1 VQLDSFLL
9 EAIAVLG
16 TAVAMVFLSARL
28 RVPTVV
34 GLIITGF
41 VIGPFGLA
49 LVHEVERVEV
59 FAEIGVVLLLF
70 IIGLELNTTQ
80 LRHLSRPL
88 LIGGSAQALI
98 TVIAASALAV
108 WWAPSARGALFAGM
122 VVALSSTAVVLKLY
136 DERREIRTP
145 QGRAVLG
152 ILLFQDLLIVPFIVL
167 TPVLAGR
174 ADASVPQLLLRFGGA
189 LAAIAG
195 IVLAAWFLMPY
206 VLHQVVRVRVRELFV
221 MTGLVSC
228 LSLAWLT
235 HSLGLSMALGAFLAG
250 ILVSESEY
258 SHQIVADILPFRD
271 VFASLFFVSI
281 GMLVDLGFARENLG
295 MLLALTALVIAI
307 KVFGAGTAVRL
318 LGYPFR
324 IALLAGFSLAQIGEF
339 SFVLMEVGAEHG
351 LLAPRG
357 FQTLLTVAV
366 LTLLATPL
374 LIRIGPPLAQR
385 LTSQTGSR
393 RSIDPAAADDGLV
406 AHVIV
411 VGYGVSGSLLCKVLS
426 EAHIRY
432 VVIDV
437 NPEIVRSAQREG
449 VPIRFGDATRLEI
462 LQRAGVERAQVVV
475 FAISDVRA
483 VIRGLRMARQ
493 ENRSAAL
500 LVRTPQVKEIPELR
514 AAGASEVIAEEFE
527 SAIAIFTRVL
537 EHYHVPR
544 NVVRA
549 QNRALRGDAYR
560 LLRASEPGSA
570 VSEAVLATLQQGTA
584 DLYRVAET
592 SRAVGC
598 SLRALE
604 LRRITGASVIAVIR
618 DQESF
623 PNPSP
628 DLELAAGDQLVL
640 VGDHQQVEQ
649 AFEYLD
655 EQTIGQPGTRS

>member
-1 VQLDSFLL
+1 MQIDSFLL

-49 LVHEVERVEV
+49 LVHDVERVEV

-80 LRHLSRPL
+80 LRHLRRPL
-88 LIGGSAQALI
+88 LIGGSVQALI

-167 TPVLAGR
+167 TP
-174 ADASVPQLLLRFGGA
+174 LRFGGA

-307 KVFGAGTAVRL
+307 KVLGAGTAVRL
-318 LGYPFR
+318 LGYPLR
-324 IALLAGFSLAQIGEF
+324 ISLVAGLSLAQIGEF

-374 LIRIGPPLAQR
+374 LIRIGPSLAQR
-385 LTSQTGSR
+385 FTSQTGSR
-393 RSIDPAAADDGLV
+393 RSIEPAAADDSLV

-426 EAHIRY
+426 EAHIQH
-432 VVIDV
+432 VAIDV

-483 VIRGLRMARQ
+483 VLRGLRLARQ

-549 QNRALRGDAYR
+549 QNRALRGDDYH
-560 LLRASEPGSA
+560 LLRAPEPGSA
-570 VSEAVLATLQQGTA
+570 VSEAVLAALQQGTA

-623 PNPSP
+623 TNPSP

-655 EQTIGQPGTRS
+655 EQAIGQPGTMS